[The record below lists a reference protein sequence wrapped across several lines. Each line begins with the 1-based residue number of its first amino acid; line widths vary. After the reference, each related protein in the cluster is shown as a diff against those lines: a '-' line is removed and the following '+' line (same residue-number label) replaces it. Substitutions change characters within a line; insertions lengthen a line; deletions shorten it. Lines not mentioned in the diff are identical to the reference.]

1 MISTFMETYNKTLSE
16 KVKQQQRRVTIVQ
29 KFQPPK
35 ISDMFLASSVLAN
48 HLKKDKNPN
57 DKVTNG
63 NTNNSG
69 NGNSSGNANNTVTE
83 PHGKKN

>member
-1 MISTFMETYNKTLSE
+1 METYNKTLSD

-48 HLKKDKNPN
+48 HLRKQNAQAAKEKE
-57 DKVTNG
+57 KE
-63 NTNNSG
+63 NS
-69 NGNSSGNANNTVTE
+69 AE
-83 PHGKKN
+83 PVGHGTSI